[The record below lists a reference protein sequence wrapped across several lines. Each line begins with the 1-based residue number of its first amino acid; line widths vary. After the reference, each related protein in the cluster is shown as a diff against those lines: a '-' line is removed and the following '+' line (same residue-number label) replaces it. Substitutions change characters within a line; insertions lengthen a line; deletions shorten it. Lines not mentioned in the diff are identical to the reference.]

1 MKKIIFVF
9 QMSYYYLRKSLQT
22 LYDGL
27 RDPSG
32 FYEEEKKQAEII
44 KRVLPMLVASSI
56 LQSDLH
62 VQEQ

>member
-1 MKKIIFVF
+1 
-9 QMSYYYLRKSLQT
+9 MSYYYLRKSLQT